1 MANYVCYPVTK
12 IEDRFV
18 FDVVVPTGATYHAG
32 QVVSLKTISTSI
44 TRNTTVFTG
53 EAPTTIASDKMAIVI
68 NGGFEQLSDGRRPA
82 GQPDFTQ
89 YTYAAGE
96 VVTVIALDSYMR
108 FVISKDAIT
117 EAVTG
122 DFKKASYLYPAT
134 TSNTLVCDDTVSAT
148 AIQQLNL
155 LAMYNFRTGGN
166 FGGGF
171 ATSAIAMV
179 L

>member
-1 MANYVCYPVTK
+1 MANYICYPVTK

-18 FDVVVPTGATYHAG
+18 FDVIVPTGATYNAG
-32 QVVSLKTISTSI
+32 QVVSLNSLTTSI
-44 TRNTTVFTG
+44 SGNTTVFTG
-53 EAPTTIASDKMAIVI
+53 EAPTTIATDKLAIVI
-68 NGGFEQLSDGRRPA
+68 NGGFEQLSDGRRPN
-82 GQPDFTQ
+82 GQPDFTK
-89 YTYAAGE
+89 YTYGAGE

-117 EAVTG
+117 EATAG

-134 TSNTLVCDDTVSAT
+134 TSNVLVCDDTISAT
-148 AIQQLNL
+148 ALQQLKL
-155 LAMYNFRTGGN
+155 LAMYNFRTGGL